1 MKRVTLLQSNYL
13 PWRGYFDFMA
23 KSDEFIVY
31 DSCQYTVNDWRNR
44 NQIKMADGV
53 RWITVPVITKGRFGQ
68 RITEAEV
75 VDHKWVKT
83 HLGTLTTAVSK
94 APFGRQVLDLLGDC
108 YARCTGTRFLH
119 EVNVDFL
126 RAVHAYLGFGCR
138 LTDDSEYG
146 VDELDG
152 LSPSAKVAELVRRAG
167 GSRYLTGPRGL
178 DYLEAADFAQR
189 DIAIDVLDYSTLAP
203 YAQLYGDFVDHL
215 SVVDLLANV
224 GDRSAKHFTST
235 IREVS
240 G

>member
-44 NQIKMADGV
+44 NQVKTRDGV

-68 RITEAEV
+68 RITDAEV

-83 HLGTLTTAVSK
+83 HLGTLTACLNK
-94 APFGRQVLDLLGDC
+94 ARFGKETLDLLGEC
-108 YARCTGTRFLH
+108 YDVSAKTRSLH
-119 EVNVDFL
+119 EINVNFL
-126 RAVHAYLGFGCR
+126 QAVHAYLGFGCR

-146 VDELDG
+146 VDT
-152 LSPSAKVAELVRRAG
+152 LSDLSASAKVAELVRRAG
-167 GSRYLTGPRGL
+167 GTRYLTGPRGL
-178 DYLEAADFAQR
+178 DYLDPADFSDR

-203 YAQLYGDFVDHL
+203 YPQLYGDFVDHL
-215 SVVDLLANV
+215 SIVDLLANV
-224 GDRSAKHFTST
+224 GDQAVECLTST

>member
-1 MKRVTLLQSNYL
+1 
-13 PWRGYFDFMA
+13 MA

-68 RITEAEV
+68 RITEAEI
-75 VDHKWVKT
+75 VDHKWAKT
-83 HLGTLTTAVSK
+83 HLGTLTTALSK
-94 APFGRQVLDLLGDC
+94 APFGRPVLELLGEC
-108 YARCTGTRFLH
+108 YARGSETRFLH

-126 RAVHAYLGFGCR
+126 RAIHAYLGFACR
-138 LTDDSEYG
+138 LSDDSEYG
-146 VDELDG
+146 VDELDD
-152 LSPSAKVAELVRRAG
+152 LSASAKVAELVRRAG

-178 DYLEAADFAQR
+178 DYLEPADFTDR

-203 YAQLYGDFVDHL
+203 YPQLYGDFADHL
-215 SVVDLLANV
+215 SVVDLLANA
-224 GDRSAKHFTST
+224 GADAAGHLTAT
-235 IREVS
+235 IREVP